1 MPINLAQ
8 IEAAL
13 AIIKPGSTVIIG
25 CSGGADSTFLSYLA
39 QQVLAAK
46 KVQLILAHLNHNLR
60 GKDSEKDALFIA
72 KLGKKLSMKIE
83 IKSVK
88 FTKFSEEQGRQAR
101 QKFLEECRQKHKADY
116 ILLAH
121 HADDN
126 TETILMNFVRGS
138 GLTGLQGMKVQ
149 NGKILRPLL
158 SLNKADILAYLKKHK
173 ISYQEDITNKD
184 NSYTRN
190 SYRNQ
195 LIPLLKEKNPNLNL
209 SLKRI
214 AQNLAEIKNFLE
226 QQAID
231 WLNLHNTKTIKGDHS
246 SYDLK
251 SFRQQ
256 HIAVQK
262 EILRQL
268 HQKTTGHL
276 QELESKHL
284 EEVLDLLMNSH
295 SGKHKNLGKITE
307 ISIKGKAFQI
317 RQIFLRGKIK

>member
-1 MPINLAQ
+1 MPTNLAQ

-25 CSGGADSTFLSYLA
+25 CSGGADSTFLSYVA

-60 GKDSEKDALFIA
+60 GKDSQNDAVFVE
-72 KLGKKLSMKIE
+72 KLGKKLSVETE
-83 IKSVK
+83 IKSIK
-88 FTKFSEEQGRQAR
+88 FSKFSEEKGRQAR
-101 QKFLEECRQKHKADY
+101 QKFLEECRQKHQADY

-173 ISYQEDITNKD
+173 ISYQEDITNED

-209 SLKRI
+209 SLKRT
-214 AQNLAEIKNFLE
+214 AQNLAEIEDFLDEQAKN
-226 QQAID
+226 
-231 WLNLHNTKTIKGDHS
+231 WLNEHDNKGL
-246 SYDLK
+246 YDLK

-268 HQKTTGHL
+268 HQKTTGHK

-284 EEVLDLLMNSH
+284 EEVLSLLMNSH

-307 ISIKGKAFQI
+307 VSIKGKTFQI
-317 RQIFLRGKIK
+317 RAK